1 MDYGNDET
9 ALSAIEWRRQLNLK
23 ARDLN
28 SRLESQRDLLTGLSC
43 QMPSETNP
51 FAERIFYLQVS
62 SLLEIYDNF

>member
-1 MDYGNDET
+1 
-9 ALSAIEWRRQLNLK
+9 LNLK